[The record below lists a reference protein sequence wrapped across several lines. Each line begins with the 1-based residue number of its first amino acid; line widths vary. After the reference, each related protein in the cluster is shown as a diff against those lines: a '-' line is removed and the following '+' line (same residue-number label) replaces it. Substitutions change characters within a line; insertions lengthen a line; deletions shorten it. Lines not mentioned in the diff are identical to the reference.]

1 MREKLE
7 QLKEDEN
14 HVWTKD
20 LFNDRQDSHDTSQQ
34 SASPKLYSN
43 REEFRSVLKQI
54 YSQIYREIKARSLVC
69 ATDS

>member
-43 REEFRSVLKQI
+43 REEFS
-54 YSQIYREIKARSLVC
+54 SQADIQPDL
-69 ATDS
+69 